1 MNKKSYVSSEHSTA
15 LMRWLSKATKSLGR
29 EVAKNTYVVGGAV
42 RNFKLKQPIKDVD
55 IVLDAIT
62 LGKNS
67 AWLAEEL
74 AVLIPAETETM
85 SDQYGVAKVWV
96 KSEWLVGGL
105 DLSEFSAEGDAAIE
119 IVDARAET
127 YSDDTGGGYKPT
139 IEKSTIREDIFR
151 RDFTFNTLMWRLSD
165 LANGPDQAE
174 IIDITG
180 CGLDDLEAGEA
191 RCPLDP
197 ERTFHD
203 DPTRILR
210 AVKFLVKYGLT
221 IPKDTAKAIKKT
233 KWSLLKVHYN
243 RVYTEVEKLLN
254 ERSWKKSLSIFHK
267 LGIMEVLSELANRED
282 GFRSALATKA
292 KTLPY
297 MFFIELLGFGLPIKH
312 TLSFLNSD
320 QIDRMRD
327 LSILLTKEEQED
339 LVKALKS
346 PGSALKDKKF
356 LPSLARQKGVA
367 GGQVGAF
374 MSRRMT
380 QLRSLYLETPNII
393 YDPQQI
399 KSNLMRDLSVA
410 RVASRHIATRLT
422 LQASTKDSLRR

>member
-1 MNKKSYVSSEHSTA
+1 MKTAYVSTNHSTE
-15 LMRWLSKATKSLGR
+15 LMKWLSKATKSLGH
-29 EVAKNTYVVGGAV
+29 EVAKNTYVVGGAI
-42 RNFKLKQPIKDVD
+42 RNFKLNQPIKDVD

-62 LGKNS
+62 LGRDS

-74 AVLIPAETETM
+74 SSLIPAQTETM

-96 KSEWLVGGL
+96 KSEWIVGGL

-127 YSDDTGGGYKPT
+127 YSDDTGGGYKPA
-139 IEKSTIREDIFR
+139 IEKSTIKEDIFR

-174 IIDITG
+174 IIDMTG

-191 RCPLDP
+191 RCPIDP

-221 IPKDTAKAIKKT
+221 IPKDTDKAIRKT

-243 RVYTEVEKLLN
+243 RIYTEIEKLLN
-254 ERSWKKSLSIFHK
+254 ERSWKKTLSAFHK
-267 LGIMEVLSELANRED
+267 LGVMEVLSELANRED

-320 QIDRMRD
+320 QIGRMRD

-339 LVKALKS
+339 LVIALKS

-356 LPSLARQKGVA
+356 LPSLARQKGFT
-367 GGQVGAF
+367 GGQVGVF
-374 MSRRMT
+374 MSRTMT
-380 QLRSLYLETPNII
+380 QLRSLYLESPEII

-399 KSNLMRDLSVA
+399 KSELRIDTPST
-410 RVASRHIATRLT
+410 RVASRYTAI
-422 LQASTKDSLRR
+422 